1 MISERR
7 RLVRAAIT
15 PIMKTAP
22 EPQAVTSLA
31 VFRVKD
37 FELNLRWNRAMHP
50 YGLFACEVFLFCK
63 IYVHIKEISL

>member
-1 MISERR
+1 M
-7 RLVRAAIT
+7 RAAIT

-50 YGLFACEVFLFCK
+50 YGHFC
-63 IYVHIKEISL
+63 L